1 MDPSLL
7 PRLARLEAKAR
18 DAAAADPAHDFAHV
32 ERVVANARRI
42 AAAEGA
48 DETVAIPAALLHEL
62 FSYPKGHPLSPRSGE
77 VCAER
82 AAAALAEVGW
92 PAPAIPRIAHAIRV
106 HPFSLGIVP
115 DDLESRTLQDADRLD
130 SLGAI
135 GIARLFAT
143 CAAMGRPLYA
153 PEDPFCRTREP
164 DDKAYGLDHVYRK
177 LLRIP
182 AVLHT
187 ATARALAGERVAFLR
202 AYLDQLGRELG
213 T

>member
-1 MDPSLL
+1 MEPSLL
-7 PRLARLEAKAR
+7 PRLARLEAIAR
-18 DAAAADPAHDFAHV
+18 AAAADPAHDFAHV
-32 ERVVANARRI
+32 QRVVGNARRI

-48 DETVAIPAALLHEL
+48 DEAVAVPAALLHEL
-62 FSYPKGHPLSPRSGE
+62 FSYPKGHRLSPRSGE

-82 AAAALAEVGW
+82 AVEALAAVDW
-92 PAPAIPRIAHAIRV
+92 PAEKIPAIAHAIRV

-187 ATARALAGERVAFLR
+187 ATARAMAEERVAFLR
-202 AYLDQLGRELG
+202 TYLDQLGRELPE
-213 T
+213 